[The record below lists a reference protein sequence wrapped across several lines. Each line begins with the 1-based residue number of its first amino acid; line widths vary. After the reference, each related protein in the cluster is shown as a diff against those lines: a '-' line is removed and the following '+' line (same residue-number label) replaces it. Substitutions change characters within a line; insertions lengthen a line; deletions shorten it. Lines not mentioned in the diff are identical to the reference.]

1 MFLLINKRQD
11 NFGKVFDIIKIKVNI
26 LMAALH
32 RLLLLHRVSEIQ
44 KRCSGLTQL
53 RRFASTLW
61 KPQNS
66 SFQRGRTTICSSMD
80 KNIGDPSISCSKN
93 YSSSSKDGASRVKRV
108 SIEGNVAVGK
118 STFAKLLQ
126 SVSTDWEVMQEP
138 VGKWQNIE
146 IKGSK
151 EIDAS
156 PQATVS
162 NLLEM
167 MYQDPQRWSYTF
179 QTYSCVSRM
188 RIQLQPPPARLLNT
202 KETPVQVYE
211 RSVYSDRYVFALNM
225 FELGCIN
232 ATEWATYQDWHSLMV
247 EQFGHRVE
255 LEGIIYLRAS
265 PKMCMERLKSRGRP
279 EEEGVKLDYLET
291 LHRQHEKWLI
301 EKSTEIHFEKLTKI
315 PVLQLDASVAFNRDP
330 KVQEL
335 FIAKVKDFFKTL

>member
-1 MFLLINKRQD
+1 
-11 NFGKVFDIIKIKVNI
+11 
-26 LMAALH
+26 MAALH
-32 RLLLLHRVSEIQ
+32 RLLVLHRVSEIQ
-44 KRCSGLTQL
+44 KQGSGLMQL

-61 KPQNS
+61 KPPNS
-66 SFQRGRTTICSSMD
+66 SFLRGRTTICSYMD
-80 KNIGDPSISCSKN
+80 KNIGDPSVSCSKN

-126 SVSTDWEVMQEP
+126 SVSTDWEVVQEP

-146 IKGSK
+146 IKTSK

-156 PQATVS
+156 PQGTAN

-188 RIQLQPPPARLLNT
+188 RIQLQAPPAHLLNA

-211 RSVYSDRYVFALNM
+211 RSVYSDRYIFALNM

-232 ATEWATYQDWHSLMV
+232 TTEWVTYQDWHSLMV

-291 LHRQHEKWLI
+291 LHRQHEKWLV
-301 EKSTEIHFEKLTKI
+301 EKSTEIHFEKLKKI
-315 PVLQLDASVAFNRDP
+315 PVLQLDASVAFNSDP
-330 KVQEL
+330 KVQNL
-335 FIAKVKDFFKTL
+335 FVAKVKDFFKTL